1 MILLKRSELRGLREL
16 TTHEIEEKLSDTKEE
31 LFNLRFQLVTGH
43 LKDHAKVSKLRRQL
57 AQLYTVLAER
67 KLAG

>member
-1 MILLKRSELRGLREL
+1 MKHTGLRGLREL
-16 TTHEIEEKLSDTKEE
+16 TTHEIEEKLSSAKEE

-43 LKDHAKVSKLRRQL
+43 LKDNAAVTKLRRNI
-57 AQLYTVLAER
+57 ARLYTVLAER

>member
-1 MILLKRSELRGLREL
+1 VKRLKPSELRSLRDL
-16 TTHEIEEKLSDTKEE
+16 TTHELEEKLAATKEE

-43 LKDHAKVSKLRRQL
+43 LEDHATVSKLRRRI
-57 AQLYTVLAER
+57 AQLYTILAER